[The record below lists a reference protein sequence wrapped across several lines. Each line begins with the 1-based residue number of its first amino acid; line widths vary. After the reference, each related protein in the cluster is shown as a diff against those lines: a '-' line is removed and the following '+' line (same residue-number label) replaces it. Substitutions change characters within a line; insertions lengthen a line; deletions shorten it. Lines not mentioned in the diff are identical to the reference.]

1 LLEKDASK
9 RLGTNECMAG
19 DVMDQPFFR
28 NMNWNALE
36 RRELQ
41 PPFKPRVVSKL
52 LASFISK

>member
-1 LLEKDASK
+1 
-9 RLGTNECMAG
+9 MAG

-36 RRELQ
+36 RRELE

-52 LASFISK
+52 LASFTSK